1 MGDNLVL
8 IIVAAVA
15 GVVLIGVAVYYL
27 MRFMRGSIKMTL
39 TQTAFNPGDT
49 IKGSFDLHT
58 KKPVEGNKLIVSL
71 IGTQVTKT
79 KENDSTRSDSREI
92 YRNEVLLENAKVYP
106 AGHTSTHDFEIPT
119 PNTGA
124 QEFLNST
131 TGQAISAA
139 FSLLGNRRTEFIWK
153 VEARL
158 DAKGVDLAKSKRVTL
173 NMNQIM

>member
-1 MGDNLVL
+1 MEDNLVL

-15 GVVLIGVAVYYL
+15 GVVIVGLAVYYL

-49 IKGSFDLHT
+49 IKGSFDLLT
-58 KKPVEGNKLIVSL
+58 KKPIEGNKLIVSL

-79 KENDSTRSDSREI
+79 KDGDNTRSDTREI
-92 YRNEVLLENAKVYP
+92 YRNEVLIEEEKVYR
-106 AGHTSTHDFEIPT
+106 AGYTARYDFELPT

-131 TGQAISAA
+131 AGQAITAA
-139 FSLLGNRRTEFIWK
+139 FSLLGNRRVELKWR

-158 DAKGVDLAKSKRVTL
+158 DAKGIDLATSKRI
-173 NMNQIM
+173 NIHMNQI